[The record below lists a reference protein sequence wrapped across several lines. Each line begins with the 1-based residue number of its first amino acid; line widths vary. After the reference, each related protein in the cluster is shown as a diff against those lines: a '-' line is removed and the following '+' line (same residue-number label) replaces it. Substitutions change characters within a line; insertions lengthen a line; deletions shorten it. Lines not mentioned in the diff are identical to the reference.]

1 VLVLPLVGV
10 MIPLFKGVPAL
21 YRWQIR
27 RRLIYWYGRLKALEA
42 VIGEKESAQ
51 DLQLHRAELDVIDEA
66 VRNIPLPIW
75 FADQYY
81 ILRSAIDLVRQRLD
95 GVGRGRRMAAE

>member
-1 VLVLPLVGV
+1 
-10 MIPLFKGVPAL
+10 MDI
-21 YRWQIR
+21 
-27 RRLIYWYGRLKALEA
+27 E
-42 VIGEKESAQ
+42 
-51 DLQLHRAELDVIDEA
+51 LHSAELDVIDEA

-95 GVGRGRRMAAE
+95 GVGRGRTSAG